1 MKKVCLALLIAVSLL
16 AGLVGC
22 APQAAAP
29 TPTAAPVTLK
39 IVALPILDALP
50 IFVAQQQGLFAKY
63 NLNVEFIPAGSAP
76 ERDQLI
82 ASSQAD
88 GMINEVL
95 SAMFFNKEAVRVQV
109 VRYARAASSGAA
121 LFTLLAS
128 KDSGVSVPADLK
140 GKTIGISEGTIIA
153 YVTERI
159 LAAEGVPP
167 AEVKLV
173 SVPKIDARLALLKSG
188 ELNAAVLPEPLAS
201 VAALDGAKPI
211 LADTTHPEYSF
222 STLTFRKEVL
232 DANPEAVRSFL
243 KGIEDAVD
251 LINADPGKWKQT
263 LVDQKILPKPLVDTF
278 QVPQFVK
285 AGVPSE
291 AQYADALAWAKEKG
305 YLTKDIPYADCV
317 NGAFLPK

>member
-50 IFVAQQQGLFAKY
+50 IFVAQQEGLFAKY

-128 KDSGVSVPADLK
+128 KDSGMSAPADLK

>member
-1 MKKVCLALLIAVSLL
+1 
-16 AGLVGC
+16 
-22 APQAAAP
+22 
-29 TPTAAPVTLK
+29 LK

-128 KDSGVSVPADLK
+128 KDSGMSAPADLK

>member
-29 TPTAAPVTLK
+29 TPTASPVTLK

-50 IFVAQQQGLFAKY
+50 IFVAQQEGLFAKY

-82 ASSQAD
+82 ASTQAD

-128 KDSGVSVPADLK
+128 KDSGMSAPADLK

-222 STLTFRKEVL
+222 STFTFRKEVL
-232 DANPEAVRSFL
+232 DANPEAVKSFL

-263 LVDQKILPKPLVDTF
+263 LVDQKILPQPLVDAF

>member
-29 TPTAAPVTLK
+29 TPTASPVTLK

-50 IFVAQQQGLFAKY
+50 IFVAQQEGLFAKY

-82 ASSQAD
+82 ASAQAD

-222 STLTFRKEVL
+222 STFTFRKEVL

>member
-1 MKKVCLALLIAVSLL
+1 
-16 AGLVGC
+16 
-22 APQAAAP
+22 
-29 TPTAAPVTLK
+29 
-39 IVALPILDALP
+39 
-50 IFVAQQQGLFAKY
+50 
-63 NLNVEFIPAGSAP
+63 
-76 ERDQLI
+76 
-82 ASSQAD
+82 
-88 GMINEVL
+88 
-95 SAMFFNKEAVRVQV
+95 VQV

-128 KDSGVSVPADLK
+128 KDSGMSAPADLK

-222 STLTFRKEVL
+222 STFTFRKEVL
-232 DANPEAVRSFL
+232 DANPEAVKSFL

-263 LVDQKILPKPLVDTF
+263 LVDQKILPQPLVDAF

>member
-1 MKKVCLALLIAVSLL
+1 MKKVCLTLLIAVSLL

-29 TPTAAPVTLK
+29 TPTASPVTLK

-50 IFVAQQQGLFAKY
+50 IFVAQQEGLFAKY

-128 KDSGVSVPADLK
+128 KDSGMSAPADLK